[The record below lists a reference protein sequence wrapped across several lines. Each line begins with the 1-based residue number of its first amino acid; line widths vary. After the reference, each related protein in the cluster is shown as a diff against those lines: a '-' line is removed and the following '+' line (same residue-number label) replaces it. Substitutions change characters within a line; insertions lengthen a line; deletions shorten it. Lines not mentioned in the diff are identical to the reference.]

1 MGRNT
6 GASGG
11 HDRASARKYERGGRV
26 EAYTFGEADSDWP
39 FKSRRK
45 GGKSMARKKAKKG
58 RCLKWSKKGPGGH
71 RKCLKR
77 AKR

>member
-1 MGRNT
+1 MSRS
-6 GASGG
+6 AQGG

-26 EAYTFGEADSDWP
+26 EAYTFGEAGDNWP
-39 FKSRRK
+39 FSNRKSRK
-45 GGKSMARKKAKKG
+45 GGGKVARKKGKG

>member
-1 MGRNT
+1 MGRS
-6 GASGG
+6 AQGG

-26 EAYTFGEADSDWP
+26 EAYTFGEVDDNWP
-39 FKSRRK
+39 FPTKSKRK
-45 GGKSMARKKAKKG
+45 GESKMPKKAKKG